1 MSSLNEL
8 IQTLAGSG
16 AQAQEVPPDQSSRN
30 EATET
35 ASEYVEKLASAVD
48 FIIESFDN
56 EIEQKPFEAELE
68 TGAVAEKTASVEE
81 TAQRLKDSL
90 RAKIASRKVAE
101 PKNKSTKDQE
111 VARGILGRLIELRD
125 DRASVEEAETESAV
139 DDGFDAVFG
148 AYQKAMKEVESSPE
162 EDSGV
167 DISDEQAEPTPEVA
181 EEAVAEKA
189 ASATNS
195 DLPSVLKAA
204 LSSSEPGE
212 SVSQEGE
219 TKTAGVCGGN
229 EAPKARK
236 DVTEKLKQQLMA
248 KVGQEKA
255 Q

>member
-16 AQAQEVPPDQSSRN
+16 AQEAPVDSDQVNSGD
-30 EATET
+30 AAET
-35 ASEYVEKLASAVD
+35 SSEYIEKLACAVD
-48 FIIESFDN
+48 FIIESFDSPQGAP
-56 EIEQKPFEAELE
+56 EVQPEAEQ
-68 TGAVAEKTASVEE
+68 VSEKTASVEE

-90 RAKIASRKVAE
+90 RAKIASKKATSAKKE
-101 PKNKSTKDQE
+101 DAKDQE

-125 DRASVEEAETESAV
+125 DRASVEEVETESAV

-167 DISDEQAEPTPEVA
+167 DIPDEQAEPTPEVA

-204 LSSSEPGE
+204 LGSSEPGE
-212 SVSQEGE
+212 SVSDDGE
-219 TKTAGVCGGN
+219 AKTAGVCGG
-229 EAPKARK
+229 EEGPKARK
-236 DVTEKLKQQLMA
+236 EVTEKLKQQLMA